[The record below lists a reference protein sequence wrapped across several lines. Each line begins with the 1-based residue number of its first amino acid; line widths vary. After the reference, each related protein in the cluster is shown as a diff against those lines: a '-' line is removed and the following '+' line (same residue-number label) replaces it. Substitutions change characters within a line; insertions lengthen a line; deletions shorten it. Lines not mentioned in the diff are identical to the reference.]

1 MPEEESGTFDQEIDL
16 NDDAVGRSHYARFYQ
31 MYSKNGPSTLASAS
45 LVPIKLNPLT
55 SFKSDK
61 GMLAQLKHKQSP
73 LLLTPLNQA
82 CRTLTTVL
90 DYMNKGE
97 NTLTYTSEKSE

>member
-1 MPEEESGTFDQEIDL
+1 
-16 NDDAVGRSHYARFYQ
+16 
-31 MYSKNGPSTLASAS
+31 
-45 LVPIKLNPLT
+45 
-55 SFKSDK
+55 
-61 GMLAQLKHKQSP
+61 MLAQLKHKQSP
-73 LLLTPLNQA
+73 LLLMPLKQA